1 MQTYRAWRVHAESVS
16 SGRIDFTQVES
27 LGDLIDAETN
37 EQRRLARMGVEVP
50 VISLVDGKG
59 Y

>member
-1 MQTYRAWRVHAESVS
+1 M
-16 SGRIDFTQVES
+16 DLTQVEA

-37 EQRRLARMGVEVP
+37 KQRRLARMGLEVP
-50 VISLVDGKG
+50 VISLGRMGGG

>member
-1 MQTYRAWRVHAESVS
+1 M
-16 SGRIDFTQVES
+16 DLTQVEA
-27 LGDLIDAETN
+27 LGDLIDAETD

-50 VISLVDGKG
+50 VISLVDGGG